1 MRLFVIAVLTPI
13 HRGMVITFYG
23 SIYNVYTHT
32 YTHIYIYIHTICIHT
47 SVYIYNIHI
56 VNGRLQCIV
65 NLVALV
71 GLYTGLNWVTHIY
84 TCLYTYYI

>member
-1 MRLFVIAVLTPI
+1 MFT
-13 HRGMVITFYG
+13 H
-23 SIYNVYTHT
+23 THT
-32 YTHIYIYIHTICIHT
+32 YTHIYIYTYDMYTYECI
-47 SVYIYNIHI
+47 YIYNIHT